1 MTMKKIFLCLLFLIQ
16 FTIEAKQIENFKL
29 PEYDSQNQYD
39 ISKSKKKVV
48 LNFWA
53 SWCTSCIK
61 ELDQLEALKKKYP
74 HYEYIALNAGDTKKK
89 IKRFLRKHPWSYKV
103 IMDKDKS
110 VAKGLGVLSLPQTW
124 VIDEKGNIIY
134 KELTPPK
141 TLP

>member
-1 MTMKKIFLCLLFLIQ
+1 MKKTLLFLLVFLQ
-16 FTIEAKQIENFKL
+16 FSIAAKEIKNFKL
-29 PEYDSQNQYD
+29 PEYDSQNYYE

-53 SWCTSCIK
+53 TWCTSCIK
-61 ELDQLEALKKKYP
+61 ELDELEALKKKYP
-74 HYEYIALNAGDTKKK
+74 NYEYIALNAGDNKKK
-89 IKRFLRKHPWSYKV
+89 IKRFLKKHPWSYKV

>member
-1 MTMKKIFLCLLFLIQ
+1 MKKTLLLIFLFLQLSIA
-16 FTIEAKQIENFKL
+16 AKEIKKFKL
-29 PEYDSQNQYD
+29 PEYDSQNHYE
-39 ISKSKKKVV
+39 IPKSKKKVV

-53 SWCTSCIK
+53 TWCTSCIK
-61 ELDQLEALKKKYP
+61 ELDELETLKKKYP
-74 HYEYIALNAGDTKKK
+74 NYEYIALNAGDTKKK
-89 IKRFLRKHPWSYKV
+89 IKRFLKKHPWSYKV

-134 KELTPPK
+134 KELSPPK